1 MLQNELFRSP
11 INRRR
16 DVTKLT
22 ISIMYSLNP
31 NVGAALQQT
40 AEIPEQRYYFLSRND
55 VLI

>member
-1 MLQNELFRSP
+1 MLQNELFPSP

-22 ISIMYSLNP
+22 IQIMYSLNP

-40 AEIPEQRYYFLSRND
+40 AVIPEQRYYFLSWND